1 MNESC
6 LPFDTGAAIVAVE
19 RRHHG
24 RQVTEVEAAQRP
36 TEDRRQG
43 TRHVGGEVQARQPE
57 PRAEDPGQGQE
68 LAHHRATTASRE
80 ASTRAAKR
88 GGDGTGWHDARIWQI
103 ANAKTSKQRGS
114 WDSKARDPREAQ
126 EPVPHARRVA
136 RSFIDLLL
144 GGGPEPRNRP
154 ERWSASTEASEMS
167 PTLRSDSSIFLA
179 SDKLRLSGGAAFQNL
194 PSQRPNVT
202 EMEQSITTLAAPCT
216 MTAGPS

>member
-1 MNESC
+1 MTSRSV
-6 LPFDTGAAIVAVE
+6 G
-19 RRHHG
+19 
-24 RQVTEVEAAQRP
+24 QVT
-36 TEDRRQG
+36 T
-43 TRHVGGEVQARQPE
+43 
-57 PRAEDPGQGQE
+57 
-68 LAHHRATTASRE
+68 ATRE

-88 GGDGTGWHDARIWQI
+88 GDDGTGWHDARIWQI

-114 WDSKARDPREAQ
+114 WDSKARDLQEAQ
-126 EPVPHARRVA
+126 GLVLHARRLA
-136 RSFIDLLL
+136 CAFIGLAL

-154 ERWSASTEASEMS
+154 ERWSASTEASAMS

-179 SDKLRLSGGAAFQNL
+179 SDKFRLSGGAAFQNL